1 LIENNKELAGKY
13 SVDKGLITFD
23 EGALEALQQSKL

>member
-13 SVDKGLITFD
+13 SIDKGLITFD
-23 EGALEALQQSKL
+23 KGALEAL